1 MRLLSF
7 LQVSEFI
14 YYRKIRL
21 KCKNNRMLN
30 QTFSQRLND
39 KAETRP
45 VNFGKTIVVAT
56 VSLPQNVYDGNYNW
70 FLQHF
75 SLNAIVSEPFWGI
88 KGTTRED
95 LFIRMT
101 IFFQKHKSQALVVGL
116 VHHIPLFYVVLF
128 TGSQLSDR
136 SDSHRGV
143 ESTGI
148 TISFSFFSHPVPER
162 KYTFEHSRMMEL

>member
-1 MRLLSF
+1 
-7 LQVSEFI
+7 
-14 YYRKIRL
+14 
-21 KCKNNRMLN
+21 MLN

-56 VSLPQNVYDGNYNW
+56 VSLPQNVYDGNYNS

-128 TGSQLSDR
+128 TVSQLSDR
-136 SDSHRGV
+136 SDSHF
-143 ESTGI
+143 I
-148 TISFSFFSHPVPER
+148 
-162 KYTFEHSRMMEL
+162 HSRFSPIQSLKENTHFNRIGWWNYNSYNSSMIEYNIRVFKCIQVLKSLGATPPRCVL

>member
-1 MRLLSF
+1 
-7 LQVSEFI
+7 
-14 YYRKIRL
+14 
-21 KCKNNRMLN
+21 
-30 QTFSQRLND
+30 
-39 KAETRP
+39 
-45 VNFGKTIVVAT
+45 
-56 VSLPQNVYDGNYNW
+56 
-70 FLQHF
+70 
-75 SLNAIVSEPFWGI
+75 
-88 KGTTRED
+88 
-95 LFIRMT
+95 MT